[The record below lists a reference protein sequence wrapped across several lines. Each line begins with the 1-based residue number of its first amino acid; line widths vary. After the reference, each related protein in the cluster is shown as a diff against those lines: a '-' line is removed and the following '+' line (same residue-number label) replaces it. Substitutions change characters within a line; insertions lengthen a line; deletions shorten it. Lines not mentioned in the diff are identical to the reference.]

1 MKKLLLL
8 GAVVLMATYANAQSF
23 FSKINY
29 DVEVGVGL
37 RSANEPFDTGTF
49 GLQRLGVN
57 ATAPV
62 ITFANDKMDFYGTL
76 GLMYAKKGGSLFNDI
91 ADVGTD
97 NKLKLNEIEIPL
109 HVGLQYTLGK
119 NIKLFLDL
127 GPYVGIGV
135 GSKFGLE
142 EEDGDNPVKQGI
154 DVGVG
159 GNFGFKFKTF
169 ILGFGYEKGLTNAAE
184 FTTPSGSVNGSLEY
198 GKTYGVKSQV
208 YYISLRW
215 TFLRAKQF
223 R

>member
-1 MKKLLLL
+1 M
-8 GAVVLMATYANAQSF
+8 GAVVLMATCANAQSF

-37 RSANEPFDTGTF
+37 RAANEPFDSGTF

-57 ATAPV
+57 ATAPIV
-62 ITFANDKMDFYGTL
+62 TFANDKMDFYGTL

-91 ADVGTD
+91 EDMGSD
-97 NKLKLNEIEIPL
+97 NKLKLNEVEIPL
-109 HVGLQYTLGK
+109 HVGLQCALGK
-119 NIKLFLDL
+119 KVKLFLDL

-142 EEDGDNPVKQGI
+142 DENGENLIKQCV

-184 FTTPSGSVNGSLEY
+184 FTAPSRSINNSLIS
-198 GKTYGVKSQV
+198 GKIYDVKSQV
-208 YYISLRW
+208 YYVSLRW
-215 TFLRAKQF
+215 TFLRAKH
-223 R
+223 